1 MVLDL
6 ALPKKPGLED
16 PTNTVVAP
24 SFPEQMPRIVLDR
37 QNKMRHAQTRVVHV
51 HALLTRGSSRLEGW
65 ATERKR
71 RRGIPGAGNVS
82 AEFISWGHNFSI
94 LKVIM
99 GYSWR

>member
-51 HALLTRGSSRLEGW
+51 HALLTRGSYGWRDGRPRGSADEESREQETFLQSSS
-65 ATERKR
+65 
-71 RRGIPGAGNVS
+71 RGVTI
-82 AEFISWGHNFSI
+82 FQF
-94 LKVIM
+94 
-99 GYSWR
+99 